1 MEIKQR
7 QHKLQFPQWPLEAG
21 RTIQPPTDSPML
33 NCLALIHTYKKLQYN
48 FHFIASLWEGLFFL
62 AHLFKLSQNFT
73 KVCIIGGVATIAITD
88 RYVLT
93 QV

>member
-1 MEIKQR
+1 MATWGWQDHSAPHR
-7 QHKLQFPQWPLEAG
+7 LTHVKLLSFN
-21 RTIQPPTDSPML
+21 THM
-33 NCLALIHTYKKLQYN
+33 YKKLQYN

-73 KVCIIGGVATIAITD
+73 KVCIIGGVATITITD

>member
-1 MEIKQR
+1 
-7 QHKLQFPQWPLEAG
+7 
-21 RTIQPPTDSPML
+21 ML